1 MAKIGLN
8 HFMYSVATVGSDG
21 TITYSGANNPAK
33 AISFNFE
40 PTVSDAKLY
49 ADDGLAES
57 DSSVTGGTIT
67 MGMDRDDITTMA
79 TILGHTVEDGEV
91 VDNINDTAPYCGVG
105 RIARLMVDGSQKFR
119 ATLLRLCKF
128 TEPSESDNTR
138 GESVEF
144 GTYEVSGTM
153 VVPQDGNWRYR
164 KTFDTE
170 EDAVEYLQGLLAS
183 TGSN

>member
-1 MAKIGLN
+1 MAQIGLN
-8 HFMYSVATVGSDG
+8 HFMYSVATVASDG
-21 TITYSGANNPAK
+21 TITYSGAKSPAK
-33 AISFNFE
+33 AISFSFE

-57 DSSVTGGTIT
+57 DSSVTGGSIT
-67 MGMDRDDITTMA
+67 MGIDRYDLETMA

-91 VDNINDTAPYCGVG
+91 VDNINDTAPYVACG
-105 RIARLMVDGSQKFR
+105 RITRLMVDGQQKFR

-128 TEPSESDNTR
+128 TEPSESENTR

-144 GTYEVSGTM
+144 GTYELSGTM
-153 VVPQDGNWRYR
+153 VVPQDGNWRLR
-164 KTFDTE
+164 QTFDTE
-170 EDAVEYLQGLLAS
+170 DDAVSYLQGLLAS